1 MQNPQLCTL
10 LYNFFRDFEKK
21 NLMTFKDLRFRDLRF
36 NFIFFWTK
44 INDIHSFKLIEYIDT
59 IQIQIR

>member
-1 MQNPQLCTL
+1 MQSKILYKYKQARNRKDGLQLS
-10 LYNFFRDFEKK
+10 K
-21 NLMTFKDLRFRDLRF
+21 
-36 NFIFFWTK
+36 K